1 MYEKFHLFCENAA
14 TKMKRKAP
22 SGAHAGV
29 SSVRVRC
36 RKENLQALHEGFC
49 GPRRRAQKGGRV
61 EVVDAALGAAAT
73 LREEGALSPESGQGC
88 DGAAFF
94 RTALFAQAAA
104 SVFA

>member
-49 GPRRRAQKGGRV
+49 GPRRRAQKG
-61 EVVDAALGAAAT
+61 AL
-73 LREEGALSPESGQGC
+73 LPEPGQGC

-94 RTALFAQAAA
+94 RTALFAPAAT